1 MRRLMLGSFSNC
13 KESEKE
19 GLEVL
24 KEWRPVYGLL
34 DGAKKWPWSVWQQ
47 LFTFVTISVV
57 RCFSLLFPLL
67 RPSSN
72 ASFFWNMCV
81 RFQMLPP
88 SFQHSIWVSVTW
100 KLDLLLY
107 ERCTYFKNTSYRS
120 TGLCSMYDYKQ
131 QRRHWDEKFK
141 TFILWHEISN
151 LNFSPLIL
159 WSLTQNNPEKT
170 ILKQKVE
177 HQPTNDVEIEC
188 YLTADL
194 KFAIGV
200 LGC

>member
-72 ASFFWNMCV
+72 ASFFGIYVCV
-81 RFQMLPP
+81 FKCSPP
-88 SFQHSIWVSVTW
+88 HHFNTQFECLWLENLICCCMSVAHTL
-100 KLDLLLY
+100 KIQA
-107 ERCTYFKNTSYRS
+107 RS
-120 TGLCSMYDYKQ
+120 TRLCSMTTSNEDTETKNSKLSSFDTKSQ
-131 QRRHWDEKFK
+131 IW
-141 TFILWHEISN
+141 TFH
-151 LNFSPLIL
+151 
-159 WSLTQNNPEKT
+159 
-170 ILKQKVE
+170 
-177 HQPTNDVEIEC
+177 H
-188 YLTADL
+188 
-194 KFAIGV
+194 
-200 LGC
+200 